1 MSKIPF
7 HIRFKDRSVI
17 IKKEDYQKE
26 EGLLSKSYSR
36 TVAYLK
42 KFCGSKQAKEY
53 EDHCVNFS
61 KKFNGIK

>member
-1 MSKIPF
+1 
-7 HIRFKDRSVI
+7 VI